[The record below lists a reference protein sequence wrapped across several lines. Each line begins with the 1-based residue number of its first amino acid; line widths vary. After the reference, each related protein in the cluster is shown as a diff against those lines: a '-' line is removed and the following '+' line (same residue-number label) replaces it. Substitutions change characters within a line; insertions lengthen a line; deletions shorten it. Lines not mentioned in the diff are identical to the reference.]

1 MPQHLSGGKLK
12 KESSTTTTTA
22 AAVAVASTAI
32 CPTSPPPLLMRVK
45 IRSLVQQGALV
56 CIAVTVCVLILN
68 NLAHGHGSDSS
79 RDKILKISPRLSAVH
94 SWPERAP
101 RSLNRDYDPPAGGGE
116 NSLLG
121 EVVTVAGT
129 SNRLEGGGGGY
140 LEEQRQQ
147 EEDDEEDV
155 DEEERRRSLLS
166 GFVATATTKPSTSLD
181 DIFISVKTTK
191 NFHKSRLDLVL
202 KTWFTLARKQ
212 TWFFSDTEDPE
223 YQKKTGGHLVNT
235 NCSAS
240 HNRRALCCK
249 MASEFDAFLES
260 NKRWW
265 CHFDDD
271 NYVNVGQLVNTLAD
285 YDPLQDW
292 YLGKPSIR
300 APLEIINRDNV
311 SQRISFWFATGGAGF
326 CISRSL
332 GLKMMPIA
340 GGGKFISVG
349 EKIRLPDDVTLGYII
364 EHMLGKKLTV
374 VDEFHSHLEPMRFL
388 NTDSL
393 ARQVSFSYSQYGSEM
408 NVLPI
413 PGLDERLDPT
423 RLLSLHCLLFPN
435 YHFCPT

>member
-1 MPQHLSGGKLK
+1 MRAQDR
-12 KESSTTTTTA
+12 T
-22 AAVAVASTAI
+22 
-32 CPTSPPPLLMRVK
+32 MRVK
-45 IRSLVQQGALV
+45 IRSLVQQVALA
-56 CIAVTVCVLILN
+56 CAALTVCVLVFQ
-68 NLAHGHGSDSS
+68 NLAHSVREAGEGERASPTFPVIHG
-79 RDKILKISPRLSAVH
+79 
-94 SWPERAP
+94 WPERAP
-101 RSLNRDYDPPAGGGE
+101 RSLNRDYELPAGVDNG
-116 NSLLG
+116 
-121 EVVTVAGT
+121 VAAG
-129 SNRLEGGGGGY
+129 
-140 LEEQRQQ
+140 
-147 EEDDEEDV
+147 EDDGSHDEGAGMEEEEEE
-155 DEEERRRSLLS
+155 EEERRRGLLNTL
-166 GFVATATTKPSTSLD
+166 VATATTKPATTLD

-191 NFHKSRLDLVL
+191 GFHKTRLDLIL
-202 KTWFTLARKQ
+202 KTWFTLARQQ
-212 TWFFSDTEDPE
+212 TWFFTDTDDED

-249 MASEFDAFLES
+249 MASEFDAFLQS
-260 NKRWW
+260 DKRWW

-271 NYVNVGQLVNTLAD
+271 NYVNVLQLVRSLAE
-285 YDPLQDW
+285 YDPLLDW

-332 GLKMMPIA
+332 GLKMIPIA

-349 EKIRLPDDVTLGYII
+349 EKIRLPDDVTMGYII
-364 EHMLGKKLTV
+364 EHILRKKLTV

-413 PGLDERLDPT
+413 DGLQSRLDPT
-423 RLLSLHCLLFPN
+423 RLLSLHCLLFPSIS
-435 YHFCPT
+435 YCAT

>member
-1 MPQHLSGGKLK
+1 MRAQDHR
-12 KESSTTTTTA
+12 T
-22 AAVAVASTAI
+22 
-32 CPTSPPPLLMRVK
+32 MRVK
-45 IRSLVQQGALV
+45 IRSLVQQAALA
-56 CIAVTVCVLILN
+56 CAAVTVCVLVFQ
-68 NLAHGHGSDSS
+68 NLAHSLREPGEGERASPTFPVIHG
-79 RDKILKISPRLSAVH
+79 
-94 SWPERAP
+94 WPERAP
-101 RSLNRDYDPPAGGGE
+101 RSLNRDYELPVGVDNG
-116 NSLLG
+116 
-121 EVVTVAGT
+121 VATDEGT
-129 SNRLEGGGGGY
+129 GMEK
-140 LEEQRQQ
+140 EE
-147 EEDDEEDV
+147 EEEE
-155 DEEERRRSLLS
+155 EEERRRGLLNTL
-166 GFVATATTKPSTSLD
+166 VATATTKPATTLD

-191 NFHKSRLDLVL
+191 GFHKTRLDLIL
-202 KTWFTLARKQ
+202 KTWFTLARQQ
-212 TWFFSDTEDPE
+212 TWFFTDTEDEE

-249 MASEFDAFLES
+249 MASEFDAFLQS
-260 NKRWW
+260 DKRWW

-271 NYVNVGQLVNTLAD
+271 NYVNVVQLVRSLAE
-285 YDPLQDW
+285 YDPLLDW

-332 GLKMMPIA
+332 GLKMIPIA

-349 EKIRLPDDVTLGYII
+349 EKIRLPDDVTMGYII
-364 EHMLGKKLTV
+364 EHILRKKLTV

-413 PGLDERLDPT
+413 DGLQSRLDPT
-423 RLLSLHCLLFPN
+423 RLLSLHCLLFPSIS
-435 YHFCPT
+435 YCAT

>member
-1 MPQHLSGGKLK
+1 MRPQ
-12 KESSTTTTTA
+12 ERT
-22 AAVAVASTAI
+22 
-32 CPTSPPPLLMRVK
+32 MRVK
-45 IRSLVQQGALV
+45 IRSLVQQVAIACG
-56 CIAVTVCVLILN
+56 AVTVCVLVFQ
-68 NLAHGHGSDSS
+68 NLAHSLRDAGETERGASPKFPVVHG
-79 RDKILKISPRLSAVH
+79 
-94 SWPERAP
+94 WQERAP
-101 RSLNRDYDPPAGGGE
+101 RSLNRDYELP
-116 NSLLG
+116 
-121 EVVTVAGT
+121 VAVDTNLVGDTGT
-129 SNRLEGGGGGY
+129 EDAPVAIQKY
-140 LEEQRQQ
+140 EQL
-147 EEDDEEDV
+147 
-155 DEEERRRSLLS
+155 DEEEEERQRGILNAL
-166 GFVATATTKPSTSLD
+166 VATATAKPATTLD
-181 DIFISVKTTK
+181 DVFISVKTTK
-191 NFHKSRLDLVL
+191 NFHKTRLDLIL
-202 KTWFTLARKQ
+202 KTWFNLARQQ
-212 TWFFSDTEDPE
+212 TWFFTDTEDGE
-223 YQKKTGGHLVNT
+223 YYHKTGGHLANT

-249 MASEFDAFLES
+249 MASEFDAFLQS

-271 NYVNVGQLVNTLAD
+271 NYVNVPQLVSTLAD

-349 EKIRLPDDVTLGYII
+349 EKIRLPDDVTMGYII
-364 EHMLGKKLTV
+364 EHMLRKKLTV
-374 VDEFHSHLEPMRFL
+374 VDEFHSHLEPMRFV

-413 PGLDERLDPT
+413 DGLDTRLDPT

-435 YHFCPT
+435 FSYCAT

>member
-1 MPQHLSGGKLK
+1 MQQNLSGKS
-12 KESSTTTTTA
+12 KESP
-22 AAVAVASTAI
+22 I
-32 CPTSPPPLLMRVK
+32 CPTSPPPLMRVK
-45 IRSLVQQGALV
+45 IRSFVQQVALV
-56 CIAVTVCVLILN
+56 CIAVTVCVLVLN
-68 NLAHGHGSDSS
+68 NLAHGLGGESGENRH
-79 RDKILKISPRLSAVH
+79 KISPRLSPIH
-94 SWPERAP
+94 SWPDRAP
-101 RSLNRDYDPPAGGGE
+101 RSLNRDYDPPGGVE
-116 NSLLG
+116 NSLVG
-121 EVVTVAGT
+121 EVMTAGPAKI
-129 SNRLEGGGGGY
+129 
-140 LEEQRQQ
+140 EEI
-147 EEDDEEDV
+147 DDYI
-155 DEEERRRSLLS
+155 EEERQRGLLN
-166 GFVATATTKPSTSLD
+166 GFVATATAKPSTTLD

-212 TWFFSDTEDPE
+212 TWFFSDTEDEE

-249 MASEFDAFLES
+249 MASEFDAFLDS

-271 NYVNVGQLVNTLAD
+271 NYVNIGQLVRTLAD

-349 EKIRLPDDVTLGYII
+349 EKIRLPDDVTLGYIV
-364 EHMLGKKLTV
+364 EHMLAKKLTV

-435 YHFCPT
+435 FSFCPT

>member
-1 MPQHLSGGKLK
+1 MRL
-12 KESSTTTTTA
+12 KESSE
-22 AAVAVASTAI
+22 VSSSPVI
-32 CPTSPPPLLMRVK
+32 CPTNPPPLMRVK
-45 IRSLVQQGALV
+45 IRSFLQHV
-56 CIAVTVCVLILN
+56 AVFCTVVTACVLVLN
-68 NLAHGHGSDSS
+68 NLAHGLAGGAEGDAGGERNH
-79 RDKILKISPRLSAVH
+79 KISPRLSPVH
-94 SWPERAP
+94 SWPDRAP
-101 RSLNRDYDPPAGGGE
+101 RSLNRDYDPPGGGE

-121 EVVTVAGT
+121 EVVVPTVGPGRIL
-129 SNRLEGGGGGY
+129 NN
-140 LEEQRQQ
+140 
-147 EEDDEEDV
+147 EDENDEVV
-155 DEEERRRSLLS
+155 DEEERQRGLLS
-166 GFVATATTKPSTSLD
+166 GFVATATTRPSTTLD

-212 TWFFSDTEDPE
+212 TWFFSDTEDEE

-249 MASEFDAFLES
+249 MASEFDAFLDS

-271 NYVNVGQLVNTLAD
+271 NYVNVGQLVKTLAD

-364 EHMLGKKLTV
+364 EHMLSKKLTV

-413 PGLDERLDPT
+413 QGLEERLDPT

-435 YHFCPT
+435 FSFCPT